1 MNKYYLPA
9 IASLLILA
17 ITATSVLPVLANGT
31 FPTRA
36 TAVPALLVVTIPE
49 DDEVHKTG
57 IMLMSDGPGGI
68 NWGLSSAVPDLMAQF
83 KLLVSYNGVP
93 VYPDSFFCQVIEK
106 DKSNPL
112 KDRQFPTENLRTSL
126 VWMDDF
132 ACKIR
137 WAKPGVGV
145 IDVYYLGDLWLP
157 ERLADYILVVG
168 FDLTVSRT
176 VIYGTEMQDICLL
189 GWPEDITGQYTITK
203 PGGDYHVIT
212 PNPFGAW
219 DSCEDIAL
227 YQKHFVL
234 GLPVPWT

>member
-1 MNKYYLPA
+1 
-9 IASLLILA
+9 
-17 ITATSVLPVLANGT
+17 VG
-31 FPTRA
+31 
-36 TAVPALLVVTIPE
+36 
-49 DDEVHKTG
+49 
-57 IMLMSDGPGGI
+57 
-68 NWGLSSAVPDLMAQF
+68 
-83 KLLVSYNGVP
+83 

-132 ACKIR
+132 VCKIR

-145 IDVYYLGDLWLP
+145 IDVYFLGDVGSTGAKVWRP
-157 ERLADYILVVG
+157 ERIADYILVVG

-176 VIYGTEMQDICLL
+176 VIYGTEIQDICLL
-189 GWPEDITGQYTITK
+189 GWPMDTVGQYQITK
-203 PGGDYHVIT
+203 PSGDFHVIT
-212 PNPFGAW
+212 PNPFGTF

-227 YQKHFVL
+227 YQKHEVL